1 MLKRVM
7 ALGIL
12 LGAVLATAGAQ
23 QVIRIGF
30 FDNGPFVL
38 GQPGG
43 KPPVGAAVDYWNT
56 IVAPAM
62 NVKVQWVGPTP
73 MLRLLSE
80 LKTGDLDAL
89 LVVGKNPER
98 AQLFLYPAAPFVR
111 FQPGIAVLKENPLTV
126 IKTQDDLS
134 GLRVGTAQGAVVS
147 DFIKTA
153 KVTWDNVSTAT
164 WIQDG
169 FAKLANKRIDA
180 VFNLTLDGLQYEASQ
195 TYPGK
200 FKFLALPVP
209 PADIFTAF
217 SKTDRGA
224 AFLKQ
229 YDAINAKNAS
239 AMEKLV
245 KKYTE

>member
-1 MLKRVM
+1 MLKRVV
-7 ALGIL
+7 ALGVL
-12 LGAVLATAGAQ
+12 LVAVLVTAGGQ

-62 NVKVQWVGPTP
+62 NVKVEWVGPTP
-73 MLRLLSE
+73 MLRLLSQ
-80 LKTGDLDAL
+80 LQTGDLDAL
-89 LVVGKNPER
+89 LAMGKNPER
-98 AQLFLYPAAPFVR
+98 AQIYLYPTAPFVR

-134 GLRVGTAQGAVVS
+134 GLSVGYAQGAVVP

-153 KVTWDNVSTAT
+153 KVTWDNVSSAT
-164 WIQDG
+164 WVQDDFG
-169 FAKLANKRIDA
+169 KLANKRIDA
-180 VFNLTLDGLQYEASQ
+180 VFNLTLDGLRYEASQ
-195 TYPGK
+195 TYAGR
-200 FKFLALPVP
+200 FKFLSLPVP
-209 PADIFTAF
+209 PADIFTVF
-217 SKTDRGA
+217 SKTDKGA

-239 AMEKLV
+239 AMEGLV
-245 KKYTE
+245 RKYIE